1 MFKALLLSICFA
13 AACLGCAVAHG
24 AEPARVATP
33 TEAASAPQADKRVI
47 EDDGARIEETRVRG
61 QLSRV
66 TVQSKLGSVKRYEI
80 IVGPGGRDPS
90 QKNAQGASGQRAW
103 SVLDF

>member
-1 MFKALLLSICFA
+1 MFKAVLLVTSVA
-13 AACLGCAVAHG
+13 AVGTAHA
-24 AEPARVATP
+24 AEPAPPAP
-33 TEAASAPQADKRVI
+33 PSAASAASAAASADRRVI
-47 EDDGARIEETRVRG
+47 EDDGVRIEETRVRG

-66 TVQSKLGSVKRYEI
+66 TVQSKLGAVRSYEI

-103 SVLDF
+103 AVSNF

>member
-1 MFKALLLSICFA
+1 MA
-13 AACLGCAVAHG
+13 
-24 AEPARVATP
+24 AEPAPAVAAAAA
-33 TEAASAPQADKRVI
+33 AASTTADRRVI
-47 EDDGARIEETRVRG
+47 EDDGVRIEETRVRG

-66 TVQSKLGSVKRYEI
+66 TVQSKLGTVRSYEI

-103 SVLDF
+103 SVLNF

>member
-1 MFKALLLSICFA
+1 MFRAASFFA
-13 AACLGCAVAHG
+13 AVFLGAVAHA
-24 AEPARVATP
+24 AEPVQAAAP
-33 TEAASAPQADKRVI
+33 AEAASAPQADKRVI

-66 TVQSKLGSVKRYEI
+66 TVQSKIAGARGYEI

-103 SVLDF
+103 SVFNF

>member
-1 MFKALLLSICFA
+1 MFRATWFA
-13 AACLGCAVAHG
+13 FGCTLGVAAVA
-24 AEPARVATP
+24 AEPAPAVAAA
-33 TEAASAPQADKRVI
+33 AASASTTADRRVI
-47 EDDGARIEETRVRG
+47 EDDGVRIEETRVRG

-66 TVQSKLGSVKRYEI
+66 TVQSKLGTVRSYEI

-103 SVLDF
+103 SVLNF